1 MMSASVKFLQL
12 LAIGL
17 GLPETYF
24 HHLFVPDTLSTL
36 RLQHYPPRLFAPPD
50 KAIEDGQVVVCET
63 HVDSGFVTLLI
74 TFGFTGESLS
84 FSLSL
89 YLKAHVHVCA
99 PGLF

>member
-50 KAIEDGQVVVCET
+50 KAIEDGQVAVCET

-74 TFGFTGESLS
+74 TFGFTGESIS
-84 FSLSL
+84 FSLF
-89 YLKAHVHVCA
+89 
-99 PGLF
+99 LFKGTCTCMCSRLV

>member
-1 MMSASVKFLQL
+1 MSASVKFLQL

-36 RLQHYPPRLFAPPD
+36 RLQHYPPRQFPPPD

-74 TFGFTGESLS
+74 TFGFTGESSLS
-84 FSLSL
+84 FISIHTCICFRVVF
-89 YLKAHVHVCA
+89 Y
-99 PGLF
+99 